1 MADTADVTNTPEERA
16 AMLPDDKAKK
26 EKKEGGGGGKYMK
39 KTTLT
44 ILLGILNVFLLAI
57 LIFII
62 AFFDKD
68 KSQRVI
74 INPSKTF
81 CLACDEISIH
91 PDDDP
96 INFRQFSK
104 RKENGKE
111 ICCADEGQ
119 NLDKLMELYVERK
132 HAMKASAMNTQELQ
146 AACNSKVDDFE
157 PRVMARVAGISGTRP
172 NGVNHIVDW
181 KTTGNER
188 GLFFKENV
196 TYDVVKDEF
205 VINKRGYYYVYS
217 QVTLDFNAATQDQT
231 KSLCHYLY
239 KTPPRGQP
247 DKLLENSRTRCKFQ
261 GTSTQSTSY
270 IGAVFNFN
278 KDDRLMVKVSD
289 PNILDR
295 ADSKSY
301 FGLHII

>member
-1 MADTADVTNTPEERA
+1 
-16 AMLPDDKAKK
+16 MLPTNKDKDKGK
-26 EKKEGGGGGKYMK
+26 ESSGGKYMK

-62 AFFDKD
+62 AFFVKD

-81 CLACDEISIH
+81 CLPCDEVSIH

-104 RKENGKE
+104 REENGKE

-132 HAMKASAMNTQELQ
+132 HAMKASEMNTQELQ
-146 AACNSKVDDFE
+146 AACN
-157 PRVMARVAGISGTRP
+157 
-172 NGVNHIVDW
+172 NGVNHKVHW
-181 KTTGNER
+181 KMTGNER
-188 GLFFKENV
+188 GLYFRDNV
-196 TYDVVKDEF
+196 TYSDGQF
-205 VINKRGYYYVYS
+205 VIGKPGYYYVYS
-217 QVTLDFNAATQDQT
+217 QVTLDFNAAKQDQT

-239 KTPPRGQP
+239 KTPQTGQP

-261 GTSTQSTSY
+261 GSSTQSTSY

-278 KDDRLMVKVSD
+278 
-289 PNILDR
+289 
-295 ADSKSY
+295 SKGQIDGESQ
-301 FGLHII
+301 

>member
-1 MADTADVTNTPEERA
+1 MEDNAGTSAQAGEADKMIPTTK
-16 AMLPDDKAKK
+16 DKDKDKK
-26 EKKEGGGGGKYMK
+26 ESSGGKYMK

-57 LIFII
+57 LCFII
-62 AFFDKD
+62 AFFVKD

-81 CLACDEISIH
+81 CLPCDEVSIH

-104 RKENGKE
+104 REENGKE

-157 PRVMARVAGISGTRP
+157 PRVIGRVAGISSTSP
-172 NGVNHIVDW
+172 DGVNHKVNW
-181 KTTGNER
+181 KMNGNEK
-188 GLFFKENV
+188 GLYFKDNV
-196 TYDVVKDEF
+196 TYSNGQF
-205 VINKRGYYYVYS
+205 VIGKPGYYYVYS
-217 QVTLDFNAATQDQT
+217 QVTLDFSAAKQDQT

-239 KTPPRGQP
+239 KTPKTGQP

-261 GTSTQSTSY
+261 GSSTQSTSY

-278 KDDRLMVKVSD
+278 KDDKLMVKVSD
-289 PNILDR
+289 PAILDR